1 MTWLR
6 REPVPIT
13 LILEPLLFGVVPQSV
28 VPVILLLL
36 AAIGVTLVMIPPVM
50 RYYDSIAAPFKQEI
64 VQNKR
69 E

>member
-13 LILEPLLFGVVPQSV
+13 LILEPLLFGFVPQSV
-28 VPVILLLL
+28 VPVILVLLVAVSL
-36 AAIGVTLVMIPPVM
+36 ALALLPHVV
-50 RYYDSIAAPFKQEI
+50 RYFDEIAAPFKQEI
-64 VQNKR
+64 GHTKR